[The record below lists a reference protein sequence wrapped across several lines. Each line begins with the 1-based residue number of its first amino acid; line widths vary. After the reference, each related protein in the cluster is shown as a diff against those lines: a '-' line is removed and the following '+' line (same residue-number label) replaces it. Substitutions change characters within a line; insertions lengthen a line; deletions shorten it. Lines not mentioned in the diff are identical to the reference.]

1 MADVRERW
9 RSGWISA
16 AAYDSIVEREG
27 LARVF
32 GRVIWGTDTD
42 RLSREIGRLADEPDG
57 AEILDLPCGGGLAF
71 RGLGEGQNVRYVA
84 ADLSKVMLE
93 RARREASRRGQTGIE
108 FVEADVEALPFDD
121 SSFDLCITYNGLHCF
136 PDPAAGL
143 AEMARVI
150 RPGGELRGTSV
161 VSGAGWRQDAFIRT
175 NQRAKTFGRVG
186 SPDELQGWVEDAGF
200 EGVEISRDGG
210 LAYIGARRPGP

>member
-42 RLSREIGRLADEPDG
+42 RLSREIGRLADEPDR
-57 AEILDLPCGGGLAF
+57 AEILDVPCGGGLAL

-93 RARREASRRGQTGIE
+93 RAKKEAARRGQTGIE

-121 SSFDLCITYNGLHCF
+121 ASFDLCITYNGLHCF

-143 AEMARVI
+143 AEMARVL

-161 VSGAGWRQDAFIRT
+161 VSGAGWRQDGFIRA
-175 NQRAKTFGRVG
+175 NQRAGTFGKVG
-186 SPDELQGWVEDAGF
+186 APTELRAWVEGAGF
-200 EGVEISRDGG
+200 EGVEIGIDGG